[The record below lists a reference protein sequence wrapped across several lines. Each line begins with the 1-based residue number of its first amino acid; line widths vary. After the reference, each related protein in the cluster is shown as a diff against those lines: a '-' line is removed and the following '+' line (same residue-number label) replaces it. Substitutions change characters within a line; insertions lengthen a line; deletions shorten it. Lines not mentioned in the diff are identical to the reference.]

1 MNKKVKKAVWKG
13 PEQSVGFGK
22 GQSPKV
28 HARALSVCSP
38 PVEPSEADTNPKSHF
53 KFQKV
58 LKMKTLL

>member
-1 MNKKVKKAVWKG
+1 MNKKERKTVWKG

-28 HARALSVCSP
+28 HACALRVCSP
-38 PVEPSEADTNPKSHF
+38 PVKPSEGDTNPKSHL